1 MSCTD
6 ELSAVQHSAPPVVPA
21 REQVKKRQQF
31 LHASVRSH
39 AACLRRF
46 RASPPI
52 LRQSALCPR
61 LWASA
66 EAQVSLSPPR
76 ISSSPH
82 TLPDESRSASSP
94 RSDKLW
100 GVVRIS
106 PRVAAIEEPRG
117 QSAVARARRCRCP
130 ACSRIS
136 PPTTRSRP
144 FARVWLLHS
153 TNFEFHAGKNVQGPF
168 CFQPPCGAELPRD
181 VIIPVAP
188 AGFSLPIHAPLLCT
202 GRPSRCQAALLHR
215 GPVFDSRWRPEACRG
230 DRWRC
235 SCSVPRGPA
244 RRCSCDASRRSATS
258 GLTVSPGVPAG
269 VYQRRH
275 AGQRVDTS
283 GVVCARARV

>member
-144 FARVWLLHS
+144 FAFVC
-153 TNFEFHAGKNVQGPF
+153 G
-168 CFQPPCGAELPRD
+168 CFTPRT
-181 VIIPVAP
+181 
-188 AGFSLPIHAPLLCT
+188 SN
-202 GRPSRCQAALLHR
+202 SMQAKM
-215 GPVFDSRWRPEACRG
+215 S
-230 DRWRC
+230 
-235 SCSVPRGPA
+235 
-244 RRCSCDASRRSATS
+244 
-258 GLTVSPGVPAG
+258 
-269 VYQRRH
+269 
-275 AGQRVDTS
+275 
-283 GVVCARARV
+283 RARFVSNPLAGRSCREMSSSL

>member
-144 FARVWLLHS
+144 FASCVAASLH
-153 TNFEFHAGKNVQGPF
+153 ELRIPCRQKCPGPVLF
-168 CFQPPCGAELPRD
+168 PTPLRGGAAARCHHPCSSCRIFLADPRAPPLHWSPKPVPGGAASPR
-181 VIIPVAP
+181 
-188 AGFSLPIHAPLLCT
+188 AGFRL
-202 GRPSRCQAALLHR
+202 
-215 GPVFDSRWRPEACRG
+215 
-230 DRWRC
+230 
-235 SCSVPRGPA
+235 
-244 RRCSCDASRRSATS
+244 
-258 GLTVSPGVPAG
+258 
-269 VYQRRH
+269 
-275 AGQRVDTS
+275 
-283 GVVCARARV
+283 